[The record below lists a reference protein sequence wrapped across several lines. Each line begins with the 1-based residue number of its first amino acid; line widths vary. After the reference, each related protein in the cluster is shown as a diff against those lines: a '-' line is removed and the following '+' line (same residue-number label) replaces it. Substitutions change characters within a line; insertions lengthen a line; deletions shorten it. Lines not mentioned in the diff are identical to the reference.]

1 MVAVVAWGLPRSSK
15 LALALGALPPMAL
28 FVIEQRAVTGAF
40 FTSSQAAYYALADGP
55 PGCFRYGFGAGIG
68 CLHEH
73 GEYVAAVLPTGFTW
87 KAVAMTTLRRLHLHF
102 MDLANA
108 DPLMLL
114 VALSPVV
121 ALRQAKRDIN
131 WQGAWRIASLGA
143 GVVLIVLVYAPFYF
157 DGSYPG
163 GGARFFADV
172 IPLEHVM
179 LATAAAFLVSPSRAR
194 RGGSRIDLPRFAPLI
209 LATSLAGF
217 GLRTASDHVALR
229 EREGG
234 RPFFEPDIL
243 TEAGVH
249 RGLLFAGT
257 DHAFNLAFDPAARD
271 AAKALVVAR
280 SYGDDRDRLVW
291 ESHGRPAAY
300 RYVFSGALR
309 PITQAHRMGAPR
321 CDAQPSLRSGGR
333 MAPPRTSGGIPRAGV
348 RDRDVRLRGAPAGHP
363 PRGGCPLSGRH
374 LGSGPFGRQLPRSA
388 PASRPAKPS
397 ALGFALR
404 AEPSQAPQVWDFAP
418 PPQRILDVLYPARKA
433 REFSVRGAPRG
444 GRRGARRPLDSTP
457 SSSKRPTP
465 TSPPRATLEAPD
477 SPLLERSE
485 HEFRPKKGK
494 GVDIPRLAVRA
505 YRIVRGLPG
514 RTG

>member
-15 LALALGALPPMAL
+15 LALVLGALPPMAL

-73 GEYVAAVLPTGFTW
+73 GEYVAAVLPSGFTW

-102 MDLANA
+102 MDVANA

-121 ALRQAKRDIN
+121 ALSPSEARRLD
-131 WQGAWRIASLGA
+131 WRAHG
-143 GVVLIVLVYAPFYF
+143 
-157 DGSYPG
+157 GSPRGRRRRPHRARVCPLLLRRELPG

-179 LATAAAFLVSPSRAR
+179 IATAAAFLVSPNRAPR
-194 RGGSRIDLPRFAPLI
+194 SGPRIDLPRFAPII
-209 LATSLAGF
+209 LATALAGF

-234 RPFFEPDIL
+234 RPFFEPDLL

-271 AAKALVVAR
+271 ATKALVVAR

-291 ESHGRPAAY
+291 ESQGRPAAY
-300 RYVFSGALR
+300 RYVFSGASAQLPELIAWEPPAVTR
-309 PITQAHRMGAPR
+309 NHRYEAEAEWPPLEQAGGYLEPVFATGTCASGQRLLAIHPVGGVPFRGAISVPV
-321 CDAQPSLRSGGR
+321 PS
-333 MAPPRTSGGIPRAGV
+333 AGKFL
-348 RDRDVRLRGAPAGHP
+348 VRL
-363 PRGGCPLSGRH
+363 L
-374 LGSGPFGRQLPRSA
+374 
-388 PASRPAKPS
+388 
-397 ALGFALR
+397 
-404 AEPSQAPQVWDFAP
+404 VAP
-418 PPQRILDVLYPARKA
+418 PPRRPRSVRAPRRTLAGAPSSDSTPLPRNLEVLYLARKA
-433 REFSVRGAPRG
+433 REFSS
-444 GRRGARRPLDSTP
+444 GARLEVVAEGPGDLWMTP
-457 SSSKRPTP
+457 SS
-465 TSPPRATLEAPD
+465 
-477 SPLLERSE
+477 
-485 HEFRPKKGK
+485 
-494 GVDIPRLAVRA
+494 
-505 YRIVRGLPG
+505 
-514 RTG
+514 